1 MLGNVRFSI
10 CSRPYSDLYD
20 FLVNVSVIME
30 DKICVQILDLIQF
43 IILAAIK
50 AIARLTAS
58 MIVELKN
65 ILAFPL

>member
-1 MLGNVRFSI
+1 
-10 CSRPYSDLYD
+10 
-20 FLVNVSVIME
+20 ME

-65 ILAFPL
+65 ILAFPLWSTNTFHIATMPACPLPKVLAST

>member
-1 MLGNVRFSI
+1 
-10 CSRPYSDLYD
+10 
-20 FLVNVSVIME
+20 ME